1 MGLSTLLNRFMNI
14 YLKNKSH
21 RVDATS
27 EDHILICNKIVD
39 ELNKRPTLSH
49 YYIKGSDGI
58 GTRTFYPWV
67 CIMNS
72 DITRTPQKGL
82 YIAFLFKKDMSGF
95 YLALNQGITFFKEKY
110 KSKGYAK
117 AQEAARYFKEKIVSR
132 EFVDTIHL
140 GGIKGDNGYGFEKT
154 TVISRLFAK
163 ESFSDEE
170 IYKDLDELS
179 ALYDDII
186 ATIDGYSYEGIIPNI
201 LADHTIQF
209 ENAEKAIDDIKN
221 VIYQALKPHPQ
232 KLTEVTPKIDRP
244 TRFKEISTPSN
255 RKIDYLKRAKEN
267 AETGLLGEKLVLE
280 FEIDRL
286 NRLGL
291 EEYAKKIEHVAIN
304 NDVLGYDIKSFD
316 IDNRGIHEIYIEVK
330 TSATQK
336 DVDFFVSKNEVNQ
349 SLKLEKDYWLYRVY
363 DCSTSSNMPKFYRVQ
378 GAIENNFYLNPETYK
393 ATLKKEAKIV
403 QSDFPYLKQLIA
415 PNSNP

>member
-1 MGLSTLLNRFMNI
+1 MFT
-14 YLKNKSH
+14 
-21 RVDATS
+21 
-27 EDHILICNKIVD
+27 
-39 ELNKRPTLSH
+39 
-49 YYIKGSDGI
+49 
-58 GTRTFYPWV
+58 
-67 CIMNS
+67 
-72 DITRTPQKGL
+72 
-82 YIAFLFKKDMSGF
+82 
-95 YLALNQGITFFKEKY
+95 
-110 KSKGYAK
+110 
-117 AQEAARYFKEKIVSR
+117 
-132 EFVDTIHL
+132 
-140 GGIKGDNGYGFEKT
+140 
-154 TVISRLFAK
+154 K

-186 ATIDGYSYEGIIPNI
+186 ATIDGSSYEGIIPNI
-201 LADHTIQF
+201 LTDNRIQF

-232 KLTEVTPKIDRP
+232 KLTEVTPKIDRS

-291 EEYAKKIEHVAIN
+291 EEYAKKIEHVSIN

-316 IDNRGIHEIYIEVK
+316 IDGRGIHEIYIEVK

-336 DVDFFVSKNEVNQ
+336 DVDFFVSKNEVIQ

-363 DCSTSSNMPKFYRVQ
+363 DCSVSSNMPKFYRVQ

-415 PNSNP
+415 PNSNL